1 VVCLSYFFLLNP
13 FDWRCLGCMV
23 SFHDG
28 LVASL
33 RFASPIILLK
43 RYFIDSKYVSKSRA
57 VVIVRLKALGII
69 LAALPCTDCNF
80 LRILD
85 SALFSPYALA
95 HTEQAYSICDTAIAQ
110 QILLKL

>member
-1 VVCLSYFFLLNP
+1 
-13 FDWRCLGCMV
+13 MI

-28 LVASL
+28 LVVSR

-43 RYFIDSKYVSKSRA
+43 RCFIDSKYVSTSRA
-57 VVIVRLKALGII
+57 VVIVRMKALIII
-69 LAALPCTDCNF
+69 LAALPCTECNF

-95 HTEQAYSICDTAIAQ
+95 HTEQAYSICDTATAR
-110 QILLKL
+110 